1 MKFRIFISSVQDEFV
16 SERRKLKDWLKSD
29 PFISRFVENVFLFE
43 DVPAKGRAPADV
55 YLDEVKGSDIY
66 IGLIGARYYGTNSV
80 KRGVS
85 ATEREYDAAVS
96 ADIECWIY
104 LSNVP
109 KRDKKTD
116 GFVAKV
122 GSAATWAK
130 YEGFP
135 ELRDAVFS
143 SFVDFLDKRHLL
155 VVSDFD
161 VMACPQA
168 RLEDIS
174 KERVGWYLERLHAY
188 GKKSLPLDAS
198 PQKLLKHLGML
209 KGKYLTNAGVLLFG
223 TKPQDF
229 YYQTTLK
236 CAWVEGTVYTRP
248 FLDTAKFEGDLF
260 ALLEQGRNFVMS
272 RIAHSRGLRTDGPIA
287 PSLPEIPEEAVEE
300 AIVNALI
307 HRNWHSSASVEIRL
321 FADRLEVWSPGHLP
335 PEITIPELYEEHDSH
350 PVNKEILKAFDKINV
365 IESLGTGIERMI
377 AACHVAG
384 LPTPVFEYHGSA
396 FVVTILKDVWTRTAL
411 ESLDLN
417 PDQVKAVS
425 YVKVNGWISSA
436 RYAELY
442 KVPMRTSSRELGEL
456 ARKGVFVLV
465 GKGRQSRYELKS
477 NRARI
482 APIAP
487 NAEKRRKTP
496 KYKENLLGDPA
507 VGTQWRHPVG
517 TQWRH
522 PVGCGTEESIQERVI
537 AFCDVPRSTKELLDK
552 VGRSDRTKFKRFI
565 LRALV
570 DEGILEWTIP
580 DKPNSRLQKY
590 RLTAKGRKL
599 AASLAKNA
607 SKPKDNRREK

>member
-1 MKFRIFISSVQDEFV
+1 MKFKVFISSVQDEFAA
-16 SERRKLKDWLKSD
+16 ERRKLKDWLGSD
-29 PFISRFVENVFLFE
+29 PFISRFVESVFLFE
-43 DVPAKGRAPADV
+43 DVPAKGRSPVDV

-66 IGLIGARYYGTNSV
+66 IGLIGSQYYGRNSV
-80 KRGVS
+80 KLGVS
-85 ATEREYDAAVS
+85 ATEREYAAAVS
-96 ADIECWIY
+96 AGVECWVY
-104 LSNVP
+104 LSNVE
-109 KRDKKTD
+109 KRDKKAEAL
-116 GFVAKV
+116 VKKV

-168 RLEDIS
+168 RMEDIS
-174 KERVGWYLERLHAY
+174 AERVSWYLEMLHRH

-223 TKPQDF
+223 TKPQEF

-335 PEITIPELYEEHDSH
+335 PDITIPELYKEHDSH

-377 AACHVAG
+377 AACHASG

-396 FVVTILKDVWTRTAL
+396 FVVTILKDAWTRTAL

-417 PDQVKAVS
+417 PDQIKAVS
-425 YVKVNGWISSA
+425 YVKVNGWISSS

-456 ARKGVFVLV
+456 AHKGVFVLV

-477 NRARI
+477 NRA
-482 APIAP
+482 
-487 NAEKRRKTP
+487 
-496 KYKENLLGDPA
+496 
-507 VGTQWRHPVG
+507 
-517 TQWRH
+517 
-522 PVGCGTEESIQERVI
+522 
-537 AFCDVPRSTKELLDK
+537 
-552 VGRSDRTKFKRFI
+552 
-565 LRALV
+565 
-570 DEGILEWTIP
+570 
-580 DKPNSRLQKY
+580 
-590 RLTAKGRKL
+590 
-599 AASLAKNA
+599 
-607 SKPKDNRREK
+607 

>member
-1 MKFRIFISSVQDEFV
+1 
-16 SERRKLKDWLKSD
+16 
-29 PFISRFVENVFLFE
+29 
-43 DVPAKGRAPADV
+43 
-55 YLDEVKGSDIY
+55 
-66 IGLIGARYYGTNSV
+66 
-80 KRGVS
+80 VS

-96 ADIECWIY
+96 AGVECWVY
-104 LSNVP
+104 LSNVE
-109 KRDKKTD
+109 KRDKKTEAL
-116 GFVAKV
+116 VKKV

-168 RLEDIS
+168 RMEDIS
-174 KERVGWYLERLHAY
+174 TERVSWYLEMLHRH

-287 PSLPEIPEEAVEE
+287 PSLPEIPEEAAEE

-335 PEITIPELYEEHDSH
+335 PDITIPELYKEHDSH

-377 AACHVAG
+377 AACHASG

-396 FVVTILKDVWTRTAL
+396 FVVTILKDAWTRTAL

-417 PDQVKAVS
+417 PDQIKAVS
-425 YVKVNGWISSA
+425 YVKVNGWISSS

-456 ARKGVFVLV
+456 AHKGVFVLV

-487 NAEKRRKTP
+487 NAEQSANPLKIKGKSKVDLGLSPQTSREAAQEAAQETAQ
-496 KYKENLLGDPA
+496 ENLSA
-507 VGTQWRHPVG
+507 
-517 TQWRH
+517 
-522 PVGCGTEESIQERVI
+522 EESIIVDCIKANTAITRKLLSEKLGISSDSVKRRLE
-537 AFCDVPRSTKELLDK
+537 ALKAKLGLHHEGPTK
-552 VGRSDRTKFKRFI
+552 
-565 LRALV
+565 
-570 DEGILEWTIP
+570 
-580 DKPNSRLQKY
+580 
-590 RLTAKGRKL
+590 KGRWVFGPEPKGKRG
-599 AASLAKNA
+599 AK
-607 SKPKDNRREK
+607 

>member
-1 MKFRIFISSVQDEFV
+1 MKFKVFISSVQDEFAA
-16 SERRKLKDWLKSD
+16 ERRKLKDWLGSD
-29 PFISRFVENVFLFE
+29 PFISRFVESVFLFE
-43 DVPAKGRAPADV
+43 DVPAKGRSPVDV
-55 YLDEVKGSDIY
+55 YLDEARASDVY
-66 IGLIGARYYGTNSV
+66 IGLIGSQYYGRKSV

-96 ADIECWIY
+96 AGVECWVY
-104 LSNVP
+104 LSNVE
-109 KRDKKTD
+109 KRDKKTEAL
-116 GFVAKV
+116 VRKV

-168 RLEDIS
+168 RMEDIS
-174 KERVGWYLERLHAY
+174 SERVSWYLEMLHRH

-198 PQKLLKHLGML
+198 PQKLLRHLGML

-223 TKPQDF
+223 TNPQDF

-321 FADRLEVWSPGHLP
+321 FADRLEVW
-335 PEITIPELYEEHDSH
+335 TH

-377 AACHVAG
+377 AACHASG

-396 FVVTILKDVWTRTAL
+396 FVVTILKDAWTRTAL

-417 PDQVKAVS
+417 PDQIKAVS
-425 YVKVNGWISSA
+425 YVKVNGWISSS

-456 ARKGVFVLV
+456 AHKGVFVLV

-487 NAEKRRKTP
+487 NVE
-496 KYKENLLGDPA
+496 
-507 VGTQWRHPVG
+507 Q
-517 TQWRH
+517 Q
-522 PVGCGTEESIQERVI
+522 
-537 AFCDVPRSTKELLDK
+537 TKPQK
-552 VGRSDRTKFKRFI
+552 NKGKFKANHSLSPQTTQITTIELSPEMASQVSPQNISDGAACVLALIKSNDQIRTHEI
-565 LRALV
+565 ALELGVSKRTVLRYIKGLSV
-570 DEGILEWTIP
+570 VGLRHEGPT
-580 DKPNSRLQKY
+580 K
-590 RLTAKGRKL
+590 KGRWVFGPK
-599 AASLAKNA
+599 
-607 SKPKDNRREK
+607 SKGKRGTK

>member
-1 MKFRIFISSVQDEFV
+1 MKFRIFISSVQDEFA

-29 PFISRFVENVFLFE
+29 PFVSRFVENVFLFE

-55 YLDEVKGSDIY
+55 YLDEVRSSDIY

-109 KRDKKTD
+109 KRDKKTE

-223 TKPQDF
+223 IKPQDL

-236 CAWVEGTVYTRP
+236 CAWVEGTAYTRP

-260 ALLEQGRNFVMS
+260 ALLEQGRNFVVS

-287 PSLPEIPEEAVEE
+287 PSQPEIPDEAVEE

-377 AACHVAG
+377 AACHAAG

-487 NAEKRRKTP
+487 NSAQGP
-496 KYKENLLGDPA
+496 KPPKNKGESKVDQSLSPQTSKETTLETAQETSKETGVTSKEIWHLPDGLSDAARLITVTLLQNP
-507 VGTQWRHPVG
+507 TW
-517 TQWRH
+517 
-522 PVGCGTEESIQERVI
+522 
-537 AFCDVPRSTKELLDK
+537 
-552 VGRSDRTKFKRFI
+552 
-565 LRALV
+565 
-570 DEGILEWTIP
+570 
-580 DKPNSRLQKY
+580 
-590 RLTAKGRKL
+590 TAKDVAKHLGLTQQGVQYHIVRLSHVLHHEGPTKKGRWVFGP
-599 AASLAKNA
+599 
-607 SKPKDNRREK
+607 KPKDDRHEK

>member
-1 MKFRIFISSVQDEFV
+1 MKFRIFISSVQDEFA
-16 SERRKLKDWLKSD
+16 SERRKLKDWLTSD
-29 PFISRFVENVFLFE
+29 PFVSRFVESVFLFE
-43 DVPAKGRAPADV
+43 DVPAKGRVPADV

-85 ATEREYDAAVS
+85 ATEREYDVAVS
-96 ADIECWIY
+96 AGVECWIY

-109 KRDKKTD
+109 KRDKKTE

-122 GSAATWAK
+122 GTASTWAK

-223 TKPQDF
+223 IKPQDF

-248 FLDTAKFEGDLF
+248 FLDSAKFEGDLF
-260 ALLEQGRNFVMS
+260 ALLEQGRNFVVS

-287 PSLPEIPEEAVEE
+287 PSQPEIPDEAVEE

-377 AACHVAG
+377 AACHAVG

-487 NAEKRRKTP
+487 NSAQGQKPLKNKGKQGPKRKLSPQTS
-496 KYKENLLGDPA
+496 KETTIETA
-507 VGTQWRHPVG
+507 
-517 TQWRH
+517 
-522 PVGCGTEESIQERVI
+522 QET
-537 AFCDVPRSTKELLDK
+537 SKETGVTSKETWHLLD
-552 VGRSDRTKFKRFI
+552 GLSDAARLIAVT
-565 LRALV
+565 LLQNPT
-570 DEGILEWTIP
+570 WTAK
-580 DKPNSRLQKY
+580 DVAKHL
-590 RLTAKGRKL
+590 RLTQQGVQYHIVRLSHVLHHEGPTKKGRWVFGP
-599 AASLAKNA
+599 
-607 SKPKDNRREK
+607 KPKDNRHEK

>member
-1 MKFRIFISSVQDEFV
+1 MKFKVFISSVQDEFAA
-16 SERRKLKDWLKSD
+16 ERRKLKDWLGSD
-29 PFISRFVENVFLFE
+29 PFISRFVESVFLFE
-43 DVPAKGRAPADV
+43 DVPAKGRSPVDV
-55 YLDEVKGSDIY
+55 YLDEARASDIY
-66 IGLIGARYYGTNSV
+66 IGLIGSQYYGRNSV

-85 ATEREYDAAVS
+85 ATEREYAAAVS
-96 ADIECWIY
+96 AGVECWVY
-104 LSNVP
+104 LSNVE
-109 KRDKKTD
+109 KRDKKAEAL
-116 GFVAKV
+116 VKKV

-223 TKPQDF
+223 IKPQDF

-236 CAWVEGTVYTRP
+236 CAWVEGTAYTRP

-260 ALLEQGRNFVMS
+260 ALLEQGRNFVVS

-287 PSLPEIPEEAVEE
+287 PSQPEIPDEAVEE

-377 AACHVAG
+377 AACHAAG

-396 FVVTILKDVWTRTAL
+396 FVVTILKDAWTRTAL

-456 ARKGVFVLV
+456 AHKGVFVLV
-465 GKGRQSRYELKS
+465 GKGRQSRYELNS

-487 NAEKRRKTP
+487 NAEQHTKPQENKGNQPPKRKMSPQTTLQTTLQTTP
-496 KYKENLLGDPA
+496 QTTPQTIMGDSPGDLSKMESEIVLAIRSNPEITRTAIASNLGITLDGVKYHLKALRIKLGL
-507 VGTQWRHPVG
+507 RHEGP
-517 TQWRH
+517 
-522 PVGCGTEESIQERVI
+522 
-537 AFCDVPRSTKELLDK
+537 TK
-552 VGRSDRTKFKRFI
+552 
-565 LRALV
+565 
-570 DEGILEWTIP
+570 
-580 DKPNSRLQKY
+580 
-590 RLTAKGRKL
+590 KGRWVFD
-599 AASLAKNA
+599 
-607 SKPKDNRREK
+607 PRP

>member
-1 MKFRIFISSVQDEFV
+1 MKFKVFISSVQDEFAA
-16 SERRKLKDWLKSD
+16 ERRKLKDWLGSD
-29 PFISRFVENVFLFE
+29 PFISRFVESVFLFE
-43 DVPAKGRAPADV
+43 DVPAKGRSPVDV

-66 IGLIGARYYGTNSV
+66 IGLIGAQYYGRNSV
-80 KRGVS
+80 KLGVS
-85 ATEREYDAAVS
+85 ATEREYAAAVS
-96 ADIECWIY
+96 AGVECWVY
-104 LSNVP
+104 LSNVE
-109 KRDKKTD
+109 KRDKKAEAL
-116 GFVAKV
+116 VKKV

-168 RLEDIS
+168 RMEDIS
-174 KERVGWYLERLHAY
+174 TERVSWYLEMLHRH

-236 CAWVEGTVYTRP
+236 CAWV
-248 FLDTAKFEGDLF
+248 
-260 ALLEQGRNFVMS
+260 
-272 RIAHSRGLRTDGPIA
+272 DGPIA

-335 PEITIPELYEEHDSH
+335 PDITIPELYKEHDSH

-377 AACHVAG
+377 AACHASG

-396 FVVTILKDVWTRTAL
+396 FVVTILKDAWTRTAL

-417 PDQVKAVS
+417 PDQIKAVS
-425 YVKVNGWISSA
+425 YVKVNGWISSS

-465 GKGRQSRYELKS
+465 GKGRLSRYELKS

-487 NAEKRRKTP
+487 NVEQQTKPQENKGKLTADRSLSPQTSKETAQETAQETPQESAQEHLSVEESRIVDYIRSNAAITRKLLSEKLGISSDSVKRRLEALKA
-496 KYKENLLGDPA
+496 KLGLHHEGP
-507 VGTQWRHPVG
+507 
-517 TQWRH
+517 
-522 PVGCGTEESIQERVI
+522 
-537 AFCDVPRSTKELLDK
+537 TK
-552 VGRSDRTKFKRFI
+552 
-565 LRALV
+565 
-570 DEGILEWTIP
+570 
-580 DKPNSRLQKY
+580 
-590 RLTAKGRKL
+590 KGRWVFG
-599 AASLAKNA
+599 
-607 SKPKDNRREK
+607 PKS

>member
-1 MKFRIFISSVQDEFV
+1 
-16 SERRKLKDWLKSD
+16 
-29 PFISRFVENVFLFE
+29 
-43 DVPAKGRAPADV
+43 
-55 YLDEVKGSDIY
+55 
-66 IGLIGARYYGTNSV
+66 
-80 KRGVS
+80 
-85 ATEREYDAAVS
+85 
-96 ADIECWIY
+96 
-104 LSNVP
+104 
-109 KRDKKTD
+109 
-116 GFVAKV
+116 
-122 GSAATWAK
+122 
-130 YEGFP
+130 
-135 ELRDAVFS
+135 
-143 SFVDFLDKRHLL
+143 
-155 VVSDFD
+155 
-161 VMACPQA
+161 
-168 RLEDIS
+168 
-174 KERVGWYLERLHAY
+174 
-188 GKKSLPLDAS
+188 
-198 PQKLLKHLGML
+198 
-209 KGKYLTNAGVLLFG
+209 
-223 TKPQDF
+223 
-229 YYQTTLK
+229 
-236 CAWVEGTVYTRP
+236 
-248 FLDTAKFEGDLF
+248 
-260 ALLEQGRNFVMS
+260 
-272 RIAHSRGLRTDGPIA
+272 
-287 PSLPEIPEEAVEE
+287 
-300 AIVNALI
+300 
-307 HRNWHSSASVEIRL
+307 
-321 FADRLEVWSPGHLP
+321 
-335 PEITIPELYEEHDSH
+335 
-350 PVNKEILKAFDKINV
+350 
-365 IESLGTGIERMI
+365 MI
-377 AACHVAG
+377 AACHAAG
-384 LPTPVFEYHGSA
+384 LPTPIFEYHGSA

-417 PDQVKAVS
+417 PDQLKAVS

-496 KYKENLLGDPA
+496 KNKENLLGDPA

-565 LRALV
+565 LRVLV